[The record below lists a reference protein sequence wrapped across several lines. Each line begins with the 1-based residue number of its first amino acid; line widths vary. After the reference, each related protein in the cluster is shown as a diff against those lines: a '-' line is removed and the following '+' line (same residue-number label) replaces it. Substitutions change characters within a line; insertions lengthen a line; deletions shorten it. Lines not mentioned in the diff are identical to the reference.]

1 VKVGIIGC
9 GAIARK
15 AHIPAYRDLGV
26 DIIAVADTN
35 EQRAKS
41 CARRFKVKKWYTDYT
56 RLLNEDPDLVSICT
70 PPSTHSEITVN
81 AAKAGASVL
90 VEKPMTISLEDADSM
105 LNVCRNTG
113 VKLCVVQNY
122 RFFPCVLEAKKRLQD
137 GRIGDIV
144 SVHAIE
150 HDFIDVMDSSW
161 RFEKWGIL
169 EDLGPH
175 VIDII
180 NFLFNSPIDD
190 VKVVARDYTG
200 NLGCLSHVQ
209 ALLVLRNKAC
219 ADIDLSWMT
228 GAYEFSLQILGTAG
242 TLQIDLRNNS
252 LREIHGYTT
261 PLEDL
266 RATIGKS
273 ATVARAVLNRS
284 YFRGALLYHAVII
297 TKFLESITNGTDPP
311 VTGEE
316 GKAVVTV
323 IASIKKAITAS
334 RSFD

>member
-1 VKVGIIGC
+1 MKVGIIGC

-15 AHIPAYRDLGV
+15 AHIPAYRSSGV

-35 EQRAKS
+35 ERRARS
-41 CARRFKVKKWYTDYT
+41 CARKFKVKNWYTDYT
-56 RLLNEDPDLVSICT
+56 ALLNEDPDLVSICT
-70 PPSTHSEITVN
+70 PPSTHREIAVN

-90 VEKPMTISLEDADSM
+90 VEKPMTTSLEDADRM
-105 LNVCRNTG
+105 LDTCRNSG

-122 RFFPCVLEAKKRLQD
+122 RFFPCVLEAKKRLED

-144 SVHAIE
+144 SLHAIE
-150 HDFIDVMDSSW
+150 HDFLDEMDTSW
-161 RFEKWGIL
+161 RYEKWGIL

-180 NFLFNSPIDD
+180 NFLFNSSLDD

-200 NLGCLSHVQ
+200 TLNCLSHVQ
-209 ALLVLRNKAC
+209 ALLLLKNKAC

-228 GAYEFSLQILGTAG
+228 GAYEFSVQILGTAG
-242 TLQIDLRNNS
+242 TIQIDVRNNS

-273 ATVARAVLNRS
+273 ATIGRAVLNRS
-284 YFRGALLYHAVII
+284 YFRGALHYHAAII
-297 TKFLESITNGTDPP
+297 AKFLESINNGTDPP

-316 GKAVVTV
+316 GRAVVSV
-323 IASIKKAITAS
+323 IDSIKKAITTS
-334 RSFD
+334 RSSD